1 MIRSSAS
8 DGRQDTEHMAGGAR
22 FIDRSGT
29 AAPGL
34 DLWPALLIPR
44 ADIDAEIARL
54 ADLPQPSNGRR
65 SSLIVHPRAAE
76 PGLGLA
82 PGIRVSLDVLRPGE
96 QTAPIRHNSTAVNFC
111 IHGRGYTVVAG
122 QRFDVAR
129 YDVWNTPAM
138 ATYWHVNDGDALQVR
153 LTYSN
158 AALLEKMN
166 VHVVD
171 DRPPEAGAPRPPM
184 EADDTTR
191 RNPFGTF
198 KLTEAGA
205 YLMPY
210 EQLINPET
218 VESKPLHWPWALVK
232 QHLDKL
238 EALGKS
244 YVGRRLYLLFN
255 PATGRTNGTTQN
267 FFATMTVRPPGIV
280 DHPHRHTSAA
290 INYYFAGSGY
300 SIVEG
305 RRYDWKAGDL
315 MLSAPGWGVHNHA
328 SNDAAVYELTVQD
341 SPLNIAMESLLWQE
355 DVNQPFAVLGS
366 QEGFSTN
373 RA

>member
-1 MIRSSAS
+1 MMNDPR
-8 DGRQDTEHMAGGAR
+8 AR
-22 FIDRSGT
+22 FLDHTGT
-29 AAPGL
+29 PAQPL

-44 ADIDAEIARL
+44 EDIDAEITRL
-54 ADLPQPSNGRR
+54 ASAPRPANGRR
-65 SSLIVHPRAAE
+65 SSLIVHPRAQE

-96 QTAPIRHNSTAVNFC
+96 QTAPVRHNSTTVNFC
-111 IHGRGYTVVAG
+111 IRGRGFAVVAG
-122 QRFDVAR
+122 QRFDVAP

-138 ATYWHVNDGDALQVR
+138 ATYWHVNDGDDLQVR

-171 DRPPEAGAPRPPM
+171 EHPPEAGAPRPHETESDPS
-184 EADDTTR
+184 R
-191 RNPFGTF
+191 RSPFGTF
-198 KLTEAGA
+198 KLTDAGA

-210 EQLINPET
+210 EQLINPDA

-232 QHLDKL
+232 QHLDQL
-238 EALGKS
+238 EALGTS

-267 FFATMTVRPPGIV
+267 FFATITIRPPRIV
-280 DHPHRHTSAA
+280 DRPHRHSSAA
-290 INYYFAGSGY
+290 INYYFAGSGH

-305 RRYDWKAGDL
+305 TRYDWKAGDL

-328 SNDAAVYELTVQD
+328 SHDEAVYELTIQD

-355 DVNQPFAVLGS
+355 DLKQPFAVLGA
-366 QEGFSTN
+366 QQGFSTN
-373 RA
+373 RT